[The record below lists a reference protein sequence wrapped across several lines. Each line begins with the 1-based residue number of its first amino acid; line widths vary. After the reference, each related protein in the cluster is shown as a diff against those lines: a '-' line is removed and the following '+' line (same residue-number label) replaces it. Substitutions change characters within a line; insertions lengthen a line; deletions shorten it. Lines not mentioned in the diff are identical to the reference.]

1 MAELITHLP
10 LTLKPNS
17 VRTVLRPFALEDPSA
32 FEVADHPRTLRIAER
47 VLALD
52 DAAVQSRLHAIMD
65 TLDAR
70 HRNAATVLDR
80 RFDEL
85 DLPGLDRNTIGDA
98 RALAIGAYLTEEFS
112 FESAALFNPSIVA
125 HPDQSGIAPEATRF
139 ILSLRGIGEGHV
151 SSLTFRS
158 GIWEADGSIV
168 VDEPS
173 RFAVP
178 PRIEPEAT
186 MEGGQVVHLDCGG
199 SRDISETVIFP
210 FLPAQGKGIEDV
222 RLVAFT
228 EDDGTVDWRGTFTA
242 FDGSNVRQTLLR
254 TGDFRRFEMRAVQG
268 VLAGA
273 KGAALFPRRI
283 DGRHL
288 ILGRHDSENIWL
300 FASDDAHRWDDGTKI
315 VSPRFEWEAVQIGN
329 CGSPIELDEGWLLL
343 THGVGMVRNY
353 FVGACLLDKRDPSK
367 LLARL
372 PHPLL
377 EPSDTERDGYVPN
390 VVYSCGALLRGR
402 TLLLPYGVADTYS
415 AFATVDV
422 DKLLAA
428 MA

>member
-1 MAELITHLP
+1 MAELVTHLP
-10 LTLKPNS
+10 VTLKPNS
-17 VRTVLRPFALEDPSA
+17 VRTVLRPFALEDPVDFA
-32 FEVADHPRTLRIAER
+32 ATGHPRTLRIAER

-52 DAAVQSRLHAIMD
+52 DAEVQARLHAIMD

-85 DLPGLDRNTIGDA
+85 ALPGLDRNTIGDA

-186 MEGGQVVHLDCGG
+186 MEGGQVVHIDCGG
-199 SRDISETVIFP
+199 SREISETVIFP
-210 FLPAQGKGIEDV
+210 FLPSQGKGIEDV

-242 FDGSNVRQTLLR
+242 FDGSDVRQTLLR
-254 TGDFRRFEMRAVQG
+254 TGDFRRFEMRAVEG

-283 DGRHL
+283 DGRHM

-300 FASDDAHRWDDGTKI
+300 FASDDAYRWDDGAKI
-315 VSPRFEWEAVQIGN
+315 VTPRYEWEAVQIGN

-353 FVGACLLDKRDPSK
+353 CVGACLLDKRDPSK

-415 AFATVDV
+415 AFATVGV